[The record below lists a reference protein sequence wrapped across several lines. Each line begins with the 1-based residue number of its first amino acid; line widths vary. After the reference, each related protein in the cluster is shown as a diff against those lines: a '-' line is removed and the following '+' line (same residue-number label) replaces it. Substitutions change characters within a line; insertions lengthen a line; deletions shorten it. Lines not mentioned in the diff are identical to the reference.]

1 MHRRASSAQK
11 MGTVEADV
19 QAMREALEATL
30 QSHVRMGKARLCDCS
45 LCQQIREALAPGA
58 GERFSD
64 RLREEC
70 ANIADWKVGQL
81 NADLAKAKSEQA
93 ETIRGLLKVA
103 REIGDK
109 IRALK
114 GGIL

>member
-1 MHRRASSAQK
+1 MVTN
-11 MGTVEADV
+11 GADV

-45 LCQQIREALAPGA
+45 LCQQIREALAPGS
-58 GERFSD
+58 GERYAD

-70 ANIADWKVGQL
+70 ACVADWKAGQL
-81 NADLAKAKSEQA
+81 SSELAKSEGEEA
-93 ETIRGLLKVA
+93 ESLRSLLKVA
-103 REIGDK
+103 REISDR